1 VTGGRWPLL
10 ALLTVAYG
18 LGAFGMLGVSP
29 LSPSL
34 VEGLGLSRLD
44 VAFIVPAV
52 YLPGLFFSLPA
63 GHLADR
69 LGVRPTFLGGL
80 ALAAVGLAL
89 AAAAPRFWLF
99 LGCLVVAG
107 TGWSVVNPVLGKAI
121 VDLFPVRERGIAMG
135 IKQMGLTVGG
145 VISALV
151 LPPIA
156 AFLGWRIAVATC
168 AVVMA
173 VPALASWR
181 RLAPLAVAPP
191 VARESP
197 ATDEANPWWWLGRP
211 ALLVFFATGVA
222 LGMLQSAVLAYLP
235 LYGVQVLGWGAV
247 GAGVLAAA
255 AQAGGAGARLGLGAA
270 SDRWLGGRRPPWL
283 VLSSILGALVFA
295 AYALAPVRAP
305 VAAVVLA
312 FVAGIGAHGWVG
324 VYFVAS
330 AEAGGPRRSGLLSG
344 VAFGAIV
351 LGLLVGAP
359 VFGVVLEARDSYAA
373 AWAVFA
379 ALAALVAVVMALAGE
394 AVHRECARARAG

>member
-1 VTGGRWPLL
+1 MRGDRRWPLL
-10 ALLTVAYG
+10 AFLTTAYG

-29 LSPSL
+29 LTPSL
-34 VEGLGLSRLD
+34 VEGFHLSRLD
-44 VAFIVPAV
+44 VAFIVPCV

-80 ALAAVGLAL
+80 ALAAAGLAL
-89 AAAAPRFWLF
+89 AAAAPLFWLF
-99 LGCLVVAG
+99 LACLVVAG

-121 VDLFPVRERGIAMG
+121 VDLFPTRERGIAMG

-156 AFLGWRIAVATC
+156 VWLGWRAAVATC
-168 AVVMA
+168 AVVIA
-173 VPALASWR
+173 APALTSWR
-181 RLAPLAVAPP
+181 RLAPLAD
-191 VARESP
+191 ARGGTGP
-197 ATDEANPWWWLGRP
+197 AAADDDAWGWLRRP
-211 ALLVFFATGVA
+211 ALLIFFATGVA

-247 GAGVLAAA
+247 AAGALVAV
-255 AQAGGAGARLGLGAA
+255 AQAGGAVARLGLGAA
-270 SDRWLGGRRPPWL
+270 SDRWLGGRRTPWL
-283 VLSSILGALVFA
+283 VLSSLLGAAVFA

-305 VAAVVLA
+305 LAAFVLA

-324 VYFVAS
+324 VYFIAS

-359 VFGVVLEARDSYAA
+359 VFGAVLVARDSYGA

-379 ALAALVAVVMALAGE
+379 ALAAGIALVMALAGE
-394 AVHRECARARAG
+394 AIHRECARARGA

>member
-1 VTGGRWPLL
+1 MRGDRRWPLL
-10 ALLTVAYG
+10 AFLTTAYG

-29 LSPSL
+29 LTPSL
-34 VEGLGLSRLD
+34 VEGFHLSRLD
-44 VAFIVPAV
+44 VAFIVPCV

-80 ALAAVGLAL
+80 ALAAAGLAL
-89 AAAAPRFWLF
+89 AAAAPLFWLF
-99 LGCLVVAG
+99 LACLVVAG

-121 VDLFPVRERGIAMG
+121 VDLFPTRERGIAMG

-156 AFLGWRIAVATC
+156 VWLGWRAAVATC
-168 AVVMA
+168 AVVIA
-173 VPALASWR
+173 APALTSWR
-181 RLAPLAVAPP
+181 RLAPLAD
-191 VARESP
+191 ARGGTGP
-197 ATDEANPWWWLGRP
+197 AAADDDAWGWLSRP
-211 ALLVFFATGVA
+211 ALLIFFATGVA

-247 GAGVLAAA
+247 AAGALVAV
-255 AQAGGAGARLGLGAA
+255 AQAGGAVARLGLGAA
-270 SDRWLGGRRPPWL
+270 SDRWLGGRRTPWL
-283 VLSSILGALVFA
+283 VLSSLLGAAVFA

-305 VAAVVLA
+305 LAAFVLA

-324 VYFVAS
+324 VYFIAS

-359 VFGVVLEARDSYAA
+359 VFGAVLVARDSYGA

-379 ALAALVAVVMALAGE
+379 ALAAGIALVMALAGE
-394 AVHRECARARAG
+394 AIHRECARARGA

>member
-1 VTGGRWPLL
+1 MLL

-29 LSPSL
+29 LTPSL
-34 VEGLGLSRLD
+34 VEGFRLSRFD
-44 VAFIVPAV
+44 VAFIVPCV

-80 ALAAVGLAL
+80 ALAATGLAL
-89 AAAAPRFWLF
+89 AAATPGFGLF
-99 LGCLVVAG
+99 LACLIVAG

-156 AFLGWRIAVATC
+156 AWLGWRAAVATC
-168 AVVMA
+168 ALVIA
-173 VPALASWR
+173 APALSSWWP
-181 RLAPLAVAPP
+181 LAPLAASRS
-191 VARESP
+191 AAGP
-197 ATDEANPWWWLGRP
+197 AAGADDDAWFWVRRP
-211 ALLVFFATGVA
+211 ALLVFFATGIA

-235 LYGVQVLGWGAV
+235 LYGVQALGWGAV
-247 GAGVLAAA
+247 AAGALVAV
-255 AQAGGAGARLGLGAA
+255 AQAGGAVARLALGAA
-270 SDRWLGGRRPPWL
+270 SDRWLGGRRTPWL
-283 VLSSILGALVFA
+283 VLSSVLGAMVFGV
-295 AYALAPVRAP
+295 YALAPVRAP
-305 VAAVVLA
+305 LAAFTLA

-324 VYFVAS
+324 VYFIAS

-344 VAFGAIV
+344 VAFGVIV
-351 LGLLVGAP
+351 LGLLTGAP
-359 VFGVVLEARDSYAA
+359 LFGAVLVSRDSYGA

-379 ALAALVAVVMALAGE
+379 ALAGVIALVMALAGE
-394 AVHRECARARAG
+394 AIHRECTRARE